1 MDDAPI
7 MEKAKRSKT
16 ARRYEKLAVHLE
28 SGVNSVVGIK
38 EAVYD
43 HTYLL
48 WVFGGL
54 LLGVTLI
61 QFHEPW
67 QGDMWAFPDHEWALR
82 HEWVDMVDEIL
93 GSCDEEGYM
102 LGHFYNDSDRPVRVD
117 SEHASHAL
125 QIQHVLESR
134 WETTLLTWALHLN
147 LLPFFTILARYYF
160 FNFRQSLQ
168 TIFFLMWIFMFSGV
182 GQFVALALR
191 VGVAS
196 FSLTLWS
203 FLGVCLAFLCLCIE
217 VLAFVEMYKVR
228 IITMFMNKQY
238 TKLPSEHQEM
248 IASEL
253 ADERNR
259 KIRAE
264 QKRKNKKYDFKFVDT
279 IVHILTSARDGIPG
293 TSQRYKEKMS

>member
-1 MDDAPI
+1 
-7 MEKAKRSKT
+7 ME
-16 ARRYEKLAVHLE
+16 H
-28 SGVNSVVGIK
+28 GVRNVVGIK

-54 LLGVTLI
+54 LLVVTLV

-102 LGHFYNDSDRPVRVD
+102 LGHFYNDSEHRPRVD

-134 WETTLLTWALHLN
+134 WETTLLTWAMHLN

-160 FNFRQSLQ
+160 FNFRQSLR
-168 TIFFLMWIFMFSGV
+168 TIVFLMWIFMFSGV
-182 GQFVALALR
+182 GQFVALGLR
-191 VGVAS
+191 VGIAS

-203 FLGVCLAFLCLCIE
+203 FLSVCLCFFCLCIE

-238 TKLPSEHQEM
+238 TKLPAEHQDM
-248 IASEL
+248 IAAEL
-253 ADERNR
+253 THEKQRKERN
-259 KIRAE
+259 AH
-264 QKRKNKKYDFKFVDT
+264 KRSRRRYDFAFVDT
-279 IVHILTSARDGIPG
+279 IVHILTSARDSIPNN
-293 TSQRYKEKMS
+293 RPKEKMS